1 MPQDLEHFRKLERM
15 YMTAP
20 INSFF
25 QPHLEVGSGQ
35 AQVRLTVREDFFH
48 SAGAMHGAVYFKALD
63 DATYF
68 AAQSMV
74 EDRFILTAHFEIDL
88 LQPVVGGVVC
98 AHAQVTEVTERKLI
112 AAGEL
117 LDEQGECVARG
128 QGVFVVG
135 RRLLSPE
142 LGYE

>member
-1 MPQDLEHFRKLERM
+1 MTDTSEHFRKLERM

-98 AHAQVTEVTERKLI
+98 AHAQVTEVTERKLRSRRV
-112 AAGEL
+112 
-117 LDEQGECVARG
+117 LDEQGEWSPVGR
-128 QGVFVVG
+128 VFVVG

-142 LGYE
+142 LG

>member
-1 MPQDLEHFRKLERM
+1 
-15 YMTAP
+15 
-20 INSFF
+20 
-25 QPHLEVGSGQ
+25 
-35 AQVRLTVREDFFH
+35 
-48 SAGAMHGAVYFKALD
+48 
-63 DATYF
+63 
-68 AAQSMV
+68 MV
-74 EDRFILTAHFEIDL
+74 EDRFILIAHFEIDL

-98 AHAQVTEVTERKLI
+98 AHAQVTEVTERKLL

>member
-1 MPQDLEHFRKLERM
+1 
-15 YMTAP
+15 MTAP

-88 LQPVVGGVVC
+88 LQPVVGGVVR
-98 AHAQVTEVTERKLI
+98 ARSGDRGHRAQADRSRR
-112 AAGEL
+112 
-117 LDEQGECVARG
+117 VARRA
-128 QGVFVVG
+128 G
-135 RRLLSPE
+135 RMCRPWSGRFCRRSAPAQP
-142 LGYE
+142 

>member
-25 QPHLEVGSGQ
+25 QTHLEVGSGQ